1 MANCPQCNT
10 AYDAGT
16 IFCDNCGAS
25 LAAAA
30 PAPPVYQPPMPQQP
44 APLPT
49 VALQSA
55 GGTVCAQC
63 SAPLAPGSAFCDNC
77 GAPAG
82 PAQPTYPQP
91 QPTYQPP
98 PQPAYQQPQPTY
110 QPPQPTYSQPQPTY
124 QPPQPAYPQ
133 PQPTYQPQQPAYQ
146 QPQPTYQPPQ
156 PAYPQQ
162 PPAGG
167 PAPRL
172 VVQTTNASIVLPP
185 GKAEYIVGREDPVS
199 NVFPDVDMTPH
210 GGDDGG
216 VSRRHA
222 RLFQQGGQWFVE
234 DYQSTNFT
242 HVNNVRV
249 QPGVPTPVPN
259 GAEVRFGR
267 IKLMFY
273 TQ

>member
-10 AYDAGT
+10 PYDPGT

-30 PAPPVYQPPMPQQP
+30 PAGAPAQPVYQPPVQPQQP
-44 APLPT
+44 VYQPPAQPMPT
-49 VALQSA
+49 AAYPAA
-55 GGTVCAQC
+55 GGAAVCAQC
-63 SAPLAPGSAFCDNC
+63 SAPLAPGAVFCDNC

-82 PAQPTYPQP
+82 PAQPVYQPP

-98 PQPAYQQPQPTY
+98 VQPQQPVY
-110 QPPQPTYSQPQPTY
+110 QPPV
-124 QPPQPAYPQ
+124 
-133 PQPTYQPQQPAYQ
+133 QPQQPAGYS
-146 QPQPTYQPPQ
+146 PPQ
-156 PAYPQQ
+156 QY
-162 PPAGG
+162 G

-172 VVQTTNASIVLPP
+172 VVQTTNAQIMLPP

-249 QPGVPTPVPN
+249 QPGAPAPVPN
-259 GAEVRFGR
+259 GAEIRFGR
-267 IKLMFY
+267 VKLTFY
-273 TQ
+273 VQ